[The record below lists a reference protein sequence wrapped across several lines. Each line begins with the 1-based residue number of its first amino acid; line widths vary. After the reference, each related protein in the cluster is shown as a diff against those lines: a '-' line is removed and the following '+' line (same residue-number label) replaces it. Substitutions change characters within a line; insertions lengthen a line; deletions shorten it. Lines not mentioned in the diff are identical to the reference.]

1 MSYILSAACGCNTGK
16 RRQNN
21 EDNFYFYGQFLP
33 ENNNG
38 TDRIL
43 TCRSPLTDQAV
54 DFAVFDGMGGHADG
68 QTASNLAASIFA
80 DSVRLGGANHEQI
93 LYDTVLGMSNAV
105 WQKAAAALNNMG
117 TTAAILRFTG
127 NAFYLSNVGDSRI
140 YLYRSGNL
148 QQISY
153 DHTDEA
159 FMRGMGIKDRKP
171 RLTQYVGVSP
181 EELALQPYLIRG
193 GIAEGDVYL
202 LCSDGL
208 TDMVSAE
215 DITSV
220 LSAQSDA
227 AWKVNELIS
236 RALQNGGKDNV
247 TVIVVQVEAENA
259 YSGYTGGAG
268 PDYREPTENKS
279 GVPFKILIAVAAAVV
294 VVIIGILAYLFGP
307 GREPQ
312 ENTETTE
319 TTTSEEGIKDDRQ
332 TEPAGIRRENAV
344 SGETNSGQTVDIKD
358 GGDSLETGGDEAN
371 GPGAGRGDADR
382 PGAGRDDADRPGAN
396 EGSTSGEDT
405 GEGTTGAGNSEGDQE
420 GEQDNDGSS
429 TDENEPAQND
439 DEEDASKKLEEEV
452 DSLKRF

>member
-1 MSYILSAACGCNTGK
+1 MSYILSAACGCNTGS

-43 TCRSPLTDQAV
+43 TCRSPLTDQAA

-68 QTASNLAASIFA
+68 QTASNLADSIFA
-80 DSVRLGGANHEQI
+80 DSVRRGGTDHEQI
-93 LYDTVLGMSNAV
+93 LYDAVLGMSNAV
-105 WQKAAAALNNMG
+105 WQKASAALNNMG
-117 TTAAILRFTG
+117 TTAAILRFAG

-140 YLYRSGNL
+140 YLYRGGSL

-193 GIAEGDVYL
+193 GIAEGDIYL

-227 AWKVNELIS
+227 AWKVNELI
-236 RALQNGGKDNV
+236 RLALQNGGKDNV

-259 YSGYTGGAG
+259 FNGYTGAAG
-268 PDYREPTENKS
+268 PDFREPAENKS

-294 VVIIGILAYLFGP
+294 AVIIGILIYAFGP
-307 GREPQ
+307 GREPA
-312 ENTETTE
+312 ENTETTGT
-319 TTTSEEGIKDDRQ
+319 TTTSEEGIKDERQ
-332 TEPAGIRRENAV
+332 IKPAGIRRENAV
-344 SGETNSGQTVDIKD
+344 TGETNSGQTVEKKD
-358 GGDSLETGGDEAN
+358 SGDSLGTGADEAN
-371 GPGAGRGDADR
+371 GPGAGRNDIGGPD
-382 PGAGRDDADRPGAN
+382 AN
-396 EGSTSGEDT
+396 EGITSD
-405 GEGTTGAGNSEGDQE
+405 EGTGDGMTGAENGEADQE
-420 GEQDNDGSS
+420 DEQDNDGGSD

-439 DEEDASKKLEEEV
+439 DEEDPSNKLEEEV